1 MSAGIPVGG
10 VMASSVT
17 WDYVKTPLEKAL
29 EVVTETIATDHTR
42 RIIDLET
49 RVSQLEAAL
58 AKMEES
64 K

>member
-1 MSAGIPVGG
+1 MSEGIPINHVR
-10 VMASSVT
+10 SSGAT

-29 EVVTETIATDHTR
+29 EVVTNTIATDHTR

-49 RVSQLEAAL
+49 RIAALEAAL
-58 AKMEES
+58 DKLTGE